1 MTKNKSDGVS
11 ITSYLKAHEEE
22 EKVPQTDD
30 VGMLEGAEN
39 LDLSFHLLRHF
50 KLFDFLFTQ
59 NLNRHL
65 DSSRHV
71 RCHYGSAQLAMLVH
85 FTLPKDPAPSVSS
98 KR

>member
-22 EKVPQTDD
+22 EKDPQTDD

>member
-11 ITSYLKAHEEE
+11 ITSYLYAHEMG
-22 EKVPQTDD
+22 EKDPQTDD
-30 VGMLEGAEN
+30 VGMLKGAEN

-50 KLFDFLFTQ
+50 KLFNFLFTQ
-59 NLNRHL
+59 NLYSHL

-71 RCHYGSAQLAMLVH
+71 CCHYGSAQFATLVH
-85 FTLPKDPAPSVSS
+85 LTLPKDPAPSVSS